1 MSSGKVYNGMFPP
14 GGRREDPRTQEVN
27 SSQAQGANK
36 RIRLKKLKK
45 VTRFLRPLP
54 RVTDVRSNSCWGD
67 SDLKHSLQVVQ
78 EPRLQLPEQPSMLK

>member
-1 MSSGKVYNGMFPP
+1 MFPP
-14 GGRREDPRTQEVN
+14 GGKREDPKTQEVN

-36 RIRLKKLKK
+36 RIRLKKLIK

-54 RVTDVRSNSCWGD
+54 RVTDVRSNSCWET
-67 SDLKHSLQVVQ
+67 DLEHSLQVVQ